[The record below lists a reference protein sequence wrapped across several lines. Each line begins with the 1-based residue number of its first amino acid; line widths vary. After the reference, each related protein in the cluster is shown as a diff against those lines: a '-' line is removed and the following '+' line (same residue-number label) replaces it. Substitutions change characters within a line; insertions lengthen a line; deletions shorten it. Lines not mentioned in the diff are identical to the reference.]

1 MRPNIGPMLEVG
13 GRTWQIAPAIGSF
26 GGWAAPLK
34 ADYRPLQPFMRPITK
49 GRLLRMLTPTKIDF
63 LFLGHFHLH
72 WPKRRPL
79 MASITKGLI
88 GAPPAATPP
97 VGARLERHSVG
108 RFLRNLWCLHVG
120 KDTMQAC
127 CVYLLWCEEEAYGFC
142 YLCWRGWGLGCGL
155 RSGRR
160 PACQA
165 KATRYAY
172 GQLAQRGGTRP

>member
-172 GQLAQRGGTRP
+172 GQLAQRRGTRP